1 MSSSQRLLKLA
12 NGFTMPQ
19 MGLGTL
25 FLKDA
30 KAIEHAITKVGYR
43 HIDTAS
49 ITMNEKEVGI
59 AVNNAIATGGLT
71 RDELFVTTKIWHN
84 QYSDPEAALKKSL
97 AAMKLDAVDMYVIH
111 WPNNHFSKPQ
121 VPMHMLWQDME
132 RLIDLGLTHSIG
144 LSNFNTQ
151 LTADLLTY
159 ARHKPVYNQV
169 QMNPYNTQTDA
180 VAFMLA
186 HGVTPV
192 ASSPLGRMGSKMG
205 PKGATTVTDEPIIK
219 EIAAKHGKSPV

>member
-1 MSSSQRLLKLA
+1 MSHRVLKLA
-12 NGFTMPQ
+12 NGHTMPQ

-25 FLKDA
+25 FLKDV

-49 ITMNEKEVGI
+49 ITMNEKEVGT
-59 AVNNAIATGGLT
+59 AVNNAIDHGGLT

-84 QYSDPEAALKKSL
+84 QYQDPEAALKKSL
-97 AAMKLDAVDMYVIH
+97 SQLKLDSVDMYVIH
-111 WPNNHFSKPQ
+111 WPNNFFSNPQ

-132 RLIDLGLTHSIG
+132 RLVDQGLTQSIG
-144 LSNFNTQ
+144 LSNFNIQ

-169 QMNPYNTQTDA
+169 QINPYNTQADA

-186 HGVTPV
+186 NNIAPV
-192 ASSPLGRMGSKMG
+192 ASSPLGRLASKMG
-205 PKGATTVTDEPIIK
+205 PKGTSDVTK
-219 EIAAKHGKSPV
+219 EAVV